1 MMSITAGYEGS
12 YSNLQKFVSL
22 LDKSPRF
29 LIIESLVASPQQ
41 GSPVLN
47 VSLKLDAFV
56 NEAPEASS

>member
-1 MMSITAGYEGS
+1 MSNFG
-12 YSNLQKFVSL
+12 
-22 LDKSPRF
+22 

-47 VSLKLDAFV
+47 VSLKLDTFV